1 MPLHHTICLAKRAC
15 RRASPFPFPAGKI
28 PTGIFFFT
36 RAKRYPFSCEQR
48 PHLLN
53 QAPIAI
59 DSTTLRRFIDASK
72 KDERRTEALENSAID
87 GDIRRSARRR
97 YAASPP
103 ACRPRAG
110 RLTVSG
116 PRKVHDLHNDGYLTL
131 NGMTPSGAAA
141 EVAAS
146 FVNGPD
152 AILETSVRAAS
163 ELPPLRGGDLL
174 RAMPRLRLQ
183 NRMGGLLRMEGSF
196 HVRKSG
202 KGFPLLIQC
211 TVPVSAGRAA
221 GVIFVFCYGGRD
233 SVL

>member
-53 QAPIAI
+53 QAPLAM
-59 DSTTLRRFIDASK
+59 DRTTLRRFIDASK

-87 GDIRRSARRR
+87 GGIRRSARRR
-97 YAASPP
+97 YAAFPP
-103 ACRPRAG
+103 ACRPGAG

-116 PRKVHDLHNDGYLTL
+116 PLKVHDLHNDGYLTL

-141 EVAAS
+141 EVAAP

-174 RAMPRLRLQ
+174 RSMTRLRQ
-183 NRMGGLLRMEGSF
+183 QTDWRNARRAIGVAAATGRNST
-196 HVRKSG
+196 S
-202 KGFPLLIQC
+202 PLL
-211 TVPVSAGRAA
+211 SRRNG
-221 GVIFVFCYGGRD
+221 
-233 SVL
+233 

>member
-28 PTGIFFFT
+28 PTGIFFPT

-53 QAPIAI
+53 QAPIAM
-59 DSTTLRRFIDASK
+59 DRTTLRRFIDASK
-72 KDERRTEALENSAID
+72 KDERR
-87 GDIRRSARRR
+87 SARRR
-97 YAASPP
+97 YAAFPP

-116 PRKVHDLHNDGYLTL
+116 PLKVHDLRNDGYLTL

-152 AILETSVRAAS
+152 AILETCVRAAS

-174 RAMPRLRLQ
+174 RSMTRLRQ
-183 NRMGGLLRMEGSF
+183 QTDWRNARRAIGVAAATGRNST
-196 HVRKSG
+196 S
-202 KGFPLLIQC
+202 PLL
-211 TVPVSAGRAA
+211 SRRNG
-221 GVIFVFCYGGRD
+221 
-233 SVL
+233 